1 MSSGSEETSRSAPD
15 SPVIGLIE
23 NPAASFSSADTA
35 EKPSE
40 PSPKTSDTPAAAEGA
55 SKADGSGSSG
65 SEGSKCPS
73 VRLVPF
79 QSMPQSAQEE
89 LGKELFDDP
98 LLSLDNMKKLADC
111 MQWSFKFTKDV
122 ANRSFLKSHALY
134 KTVDNRKVLEDQRA
148 MIAKHLDESLA
159 ARNKLYEANQQHHL
173 EIYNMKL

>member
-23 NPAASFSSADTA
+23 NPTAGCPDADIA

-40 PSPKTSDTPAAAEGA
+40 PSPETSDTPAAAEGA
-55 SKADGSGSSG
+55 SKAGGSGSSG
-65 SEGSKCPS
+65 AEGSKGPS

-89 LGKELFDDP
+89 LRKKLFDDP

-111 MQWSFKFTKDV
+111 MQWSFKFTKV
-122 ANRSFLKSHALY
+122 
-134 KTVDNRKVLEDQRA
+134 
-148 MIAKHLDESLA
+148 SL
-159 ARNKLYEANQQHHL
+159 LPLLVFVE
-173 EIYNMKL
+173 